1 MSYCNFLLPF
11 NFANVL
17 TSKYLINDKCM
28 LISKKKKKKFNPRVN
43 IRKMQRT
50 LKLVNYSNNNGRM
63 INVHRVNPFNII
75 N

>member
-1 MSYCNFLLPF
+1 
-11 NFANVL
+11 
-17 TSKYLINDKCM
+17 M
-28 LISKKKKKKFNPRVN
+28 LISKKKKKFNPRVN

-75 N
+75 NWIRETMIQTNCNKQ

>member
-1 MSYCNFLLPF
+1 MY
-11 NFANVL
+11 A
-17 TSKYLINDKCM
+17 DKQ
-28 LISKKKKKKFNPRVN
+28 KKKKFNPRVN

-75 N
+75 NWIRETMIQTNCNK